1 MGSFIPSF
9 IYSSIAWKFVGEE
22 RAGLVSAWQIVMG
35 DWVIGWS
42 SERKIVREE
51 HFQMGGEG
59 HEAGAIML
67 FWVMFGQY
75 TMASYVDWKG

>member
-1 MGSFIPSF
+1 
-9 IYSSIAWKFVGEE
+9 
-22 RAGLVSAWQIVMG
+22 
-35 DWVIGWS
+35 
-42 SERKIVREE
+42 VREE